1 MGTVCFSINIYSNQE
16 VNKNGIKTRKWKIE
30 HKSTTTG
37 SSAYNQNMGSNMMI
51 YSNSNVFMQIGI
63 TLHDNFYK

>member
-30 HKSTTTG
+30 HESTTTG